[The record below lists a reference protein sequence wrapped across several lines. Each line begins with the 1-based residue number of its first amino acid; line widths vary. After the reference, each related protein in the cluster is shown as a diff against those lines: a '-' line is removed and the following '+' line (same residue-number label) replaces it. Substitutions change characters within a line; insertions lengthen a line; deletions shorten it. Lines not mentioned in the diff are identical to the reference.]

1 MLLPLLIAGLAQA
14 ADPVLPD
21 AWMEADAPPVAIE
34 LAERARRRCSK
45 HWLFSGTQLPAS
57 PDLYKR
63 WRPERAYGTP
73 EMISVLQ
80 SAAEEMAWVL
90 PDAEPLMVGDI
101 SSRRGGKLS
110 GHRSH
115 RGGLDADIGLYWKG
129 GKMVLGGSGAAA
141 ARQIDPEANW
151 HLIRSMLDT
160 GDVERI
166 LLDQRIVN
174 TLRRWTVDHGE
185 LSQEEADRIFWR
197 SRSDPRVWSMDGVV
211 HHVEGHAS
219 HMHVRVKCPD

>member
-1 MLLPLLIAGLAQA
+1 MYLPLLIAGLALA
-14 ADPVLPD
+14 ADPALPD

-45 HWLFSGTQLPAS
+45 HWLFNGEQLPAS

-63 WRPERAYGTP
+63 WRPDRAYGTP
-73 EMISVLQ
+73 EMITVLQ
-80 SAAEEMAWVL
+80 TASEEMAWLL

-101 SSRRGGKLS
+101 SSRRGGRLS

-115 RGGLDADIGLYWKG
+115 RGGLDADIGLYWRG
-129 GKMVLGGSGAAA
+129 GRMVLGGSGAAA
-141 ARQIDPEANW
+141 ARQIDPRANW
-151 HLIRSMLDT
+151 YLIRSMLDT
-160 GDVERI
+160 GQVERI

-185 LSQEEADRIFWR
+185 LTEEEAERIFWR
-197 SRSDPRVWSMDGVV
+197 SRTDPQVWSEEGVV
-211 HHVEGHAS
+211 HHVEGHAN
-219 HMHVRVKCPD
+219 HMHVRVKCPE